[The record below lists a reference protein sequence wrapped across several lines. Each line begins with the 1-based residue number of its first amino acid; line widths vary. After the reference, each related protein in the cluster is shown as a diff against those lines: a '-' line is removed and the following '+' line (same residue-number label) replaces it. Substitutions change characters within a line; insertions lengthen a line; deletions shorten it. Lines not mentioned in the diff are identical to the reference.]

1 MCLISRTLTL
11 HDQGTKFKLAFAQP
25 PPLRQILPSHTYG
38 LSGHLLSQSLIPAS
52 SPWVHTRT
60 FPQKQ
65 VPYLPGRVHRL
76 NLLLPTEVPEPT
88 ALLLC
93 ADLEESMW
101 WTPTTGPNSSNRR
114 RTSHCLWV
122 VPSVCLALSFIDP
135 QVQSQLQPHLQCRY
149 PGKKIAPPLM
159 AKAMPEQMD
168 LCSQTPSCFWFASP
182 EGTPQCPWL
191 PSVEVSP
198 KGTSANY
205 QAVVGMQA
213 QLFSLTA
220 ACLTSSLELWA
231 APPD

>member
-1 MCLISRTLTL
+1 MWLIGRTLAL
-11 HDQGTKFKLAFAQP
+11 RDRGTKFKLAIAQP
-25 PPLRQILPSHTYG
+25 SPLKQILPSHTYD
-38 LSGHLLSQSLIPAS
+38 LKGHLLSQTPIPAS
-52 SPWVHTRT
+52 NPWTYTRT
-60 FPQKQ
+60 LPHKQ

-76 NLLLPTEVPEPT
+76 SLLLPTGVPGPT

-93 ADLEESMW
+93 AELGESMW

-114 RTSHCLWV
+114 RTLHCLGV
-122 VPSVCLALSFIDP
+122 VPSVCLALSVIGP
-135 QVQSQLQPHLQCRY
+135 QVQRQLWPYLQCRY
-149 PGKKIAPPLM
+149 PGKRIAPPLM
-159 AKAMPEQMD
+159 AKAIPEQMD
-168 LCSQTPSCFWFASP
+168 LCSQTPGCFWFASA

-220 ACLTSSLELWA
+220 ACLTSSLELWV